1 MYRPS
6 AFDVTDL
13 ETLHDAIE
21 ASGPAHLVSVTAA
34 GLTAS
39 VVPLLLDRDA
49 GELGTLVGHL
59 ARANRQWR
67 DARDDVDSLAIFAG
81 PDAYISPSWYATK
94 QETGKVVPTWNYEV
108 LHASGPL
115 VIRDDPTWVAG
126 LVRRL
131 TTRHE
136 AGQRDPWTVDD
147 APSEFIVRQLRA
159 IVGIELPIT
168 RLEGKRK
175 LSQNRPS
182 ADITGAIDGLRSGT
196 PMQRNVGDRML
207 AELEGAG

>member
-1 MYRPS
+1 MTPASWARWS
-6 AFDVTDL
+6 ATSLAPTDNGA
-13 ETLHDAIE
+13 T
-21 ASGPAHLVSVTAA
+21 PA
-34 GLTAS
+34 
-39 VVPLLLDRDA
+39 
-49 GELGTLVGHL
+49 
-59 ARANRQWR
+59 
-67 DARDDVDSLAIFAG
+67 DDVDSLAIFAG

-147 APSEFIVRQLRA
+147 APSEFIVKQLRA

-182 ADITGAIDGLRSGT
+182 ADINGAIDGLRSGT
-196 PMQRNVGDRML
+196 PMQRTVGDRMR